1 MVKKNR
7 GRTQRR
13 RGRRAEYKVRD
24 LFRSLGWK
32 ADRVPISGAGSI
44 KGDVIARK
52 GAIKVVVEVKRQKY
66 LPRLIWHDASRWKQG
81 GSDLVKTKDGKFYLV
96 ADAYLWIKDLTKVR
110 ETARYLAEANAPTV
124 ITDKLPASLR
134 KMLQQAE
141 RENAVLFIVP
151 ERARHY
157 IVIERVMV

>member
-1 MVKKNR
+1 MANR
-7 GRTQRR
+7 GRSQRR

-32 ADRVPISGAGSI
+32 AERVPISGAGSI
-44 KGDVIARK
+44 KGDVIAHK
-52 GAIKVVVEVKRQKY
+52 GSLKVVVEVKRVKY
-66 LPRLIWHDASRWKQG
+66 LPRLIWYDANKWKQG
-81 GSDLVKTKDGKFYLV
+81 GSDLVKTQDGYYLV
-96 ADAYLWIKDLTKVR
+96 ADAYLWIKDLQKVR
-110 ETARYLAEANAPTV
+110 ETAQYLAQADAPTV
-124 ITDKLPASLR
+124 ITEKLPASMR

-157 IVIERVMV
+157 IAIERVVI